1 MPTPYNRTALR
12 ALRQTLD
19 NRWPLLED
27 EGAYWIGRWRR
38 GVSPYARVRAHA
50 IRLQLDAVLTLAL
63 ECGLRRRE
71 LLGLT
76 GFWMHYDN
84 VGVVVWQPPG
94 PWKGEVREVPYTGR
108 VRSTIW
114 RWLEF
119 RALLCP
125 EHDSPW
131 LNLWAGDDPATAA
144 ARCLQPTAADVRW
157 R

>member
-1 MPTPYNRTALR
+1 
-12 ALRQTLD
+12 
-19 NRWPLLED
+19 
-27 EGAYWIGRWRR
+27 
-38 GVSPYARVRAHA
+38 
-50 IRLQLDAVLTLAL
+50 
-63 ECGLRRRE
+63 
-71 LLGLT
+71 
-76 GFWMHYDN
+76 MHYDN

-131 LNLWAGDDPATAA
+131 LNLWAGETIRQPLRPDAFNRLLRTYVGAEWGYRRLRDTCGVAWLNAGLPVEHVRQLLGLSSLEATLPY
-144 ARCLQPTAADVRW
+144 ARLARGTLERRMKRVEDRFAETIEA
-157 R
+157 